1 MKKLLIENLKELKS
15 SFGASGVKA
24 EFESEG
30 ATIQEVEILK
40 NLADEAGLDFIL
52 KIGGCEARR
61 DLDDAAKFGIT
72 HIVAPM
78 IESEYAFEKFIKCAA
93 CSTKNVEL
101 FINIETM
108 TGYNALDDILANELS
123 GNLSGI
129 VFGRSDFAASIHI
142 NDVEEGALLNL
153 VKSVSQKTL
162 KYNKKFILGG
172 GISASSLEFI
182 NQIPYLTGFE
192 TRKIVFSNP
201 KPDVK
206 MIQKALEFEI
216 NWLEYKQ
223 SFSPADKDKTR
234 LAVLLQRY
242 CTI

>member
-15 SFGASGVKA
+15 SFGATGVKA
-24 EFESEG
+24 EFECEG

-40 NLADEAGLDFIL
+40 KLADEAGLDFVL

-61 DLDDAAKFGIT
+61 DLDDAAKLGIIN
-72 HIVAPM
+72 IVAPM

-93 CSTKNVEL
+93 SILENAEL
-101 FINIETM
+101 FINIETL
-108 TGYNALDDILANELS
+108 TGYNALDSILANELS
-123 GNLSGI
+123 SNLSGI

-142 NDVEEGALLNL
+142 NDVEDAAILNL

-172 GISASSLEFI
+172 GISPKSLDFI
-182 NQIPYLTGFE
+182 KQIPYLTGFE
-192 TRKIVFSNP
+192 TRKIVFSNHL
-201 KPDVK
+201 PDIK

-223 SFSPADKDKTR
+223 SFSPAQEDKSR
-234 LAVLLQRY
+234 LSILRERCFL
-242 CTI
+242 I